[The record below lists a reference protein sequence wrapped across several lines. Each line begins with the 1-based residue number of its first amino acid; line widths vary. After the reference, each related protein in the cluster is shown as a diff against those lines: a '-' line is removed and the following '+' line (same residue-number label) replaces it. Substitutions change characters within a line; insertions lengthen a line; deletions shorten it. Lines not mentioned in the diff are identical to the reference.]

1 MAIVI
6 LTFALCLFQAPTDE
20 KLKEE
25 GPPQIELATP
35 EAAIAYEEG
44 FAHFSSGDFKAAASS
59 FKSAKKGAKG
69 EAKEVLTAFE
79 SACKESKKL
88 PRIEKAIDKQQ
99 WRRAYVELQKVSK
112 KLGPKTP
119 LESHLKPLRTM
130 IESQLFFWLA
140 NFEADPPEPEAGV
153 LDRRPRSAAITDEA
167 EFIREGEG
175 ALRWSS
181 GSQGFGGMTFG
192 SLPLAKFEGARVE
205 EGYRILDLWIYSTD
219 DEFGKFT
226 LYFGTEADGPGTSF
240 NTDILK
246 TKCFYRHE
254 TLNKKGWRH
263 IRIDL
268 IKEMPKHH
276 NLSWSD
282 VTGLALL
289 TVPPSKAKTIYIDG
303 VRLERP

>member
-1 MAIVI
+1 MAIAI
-6 LTFALCLFQAPTDE
+6 LALTLCWFQASSDDIPT
-20 KLKEE
+20 EE

-44 FAHFSSGDFKAAASS
+44 FAHFSSGDFKAAATS

-69 EAKEVLTAFE
+69 EAKKVLAAFE
-79 SACKESKKL
+79 SACKESRKL
-88 PRIEKAIDKQQ
+88 PKIEQAIDKEQ
-99 WRRAYVELQKVSK
+99 WRRAYVQLQRVST
-112 KLGPKTP
+112 KLCPKTP
-119 LESHLKPLRTM
+119 LEPHLEPLRTM

-153 LDRRPRSAAITDEA
+153 VDRRPRSAAITDEA
-167 EFIREGEG
+167 QFIREGEG

-181 GSQGFGGMTFG
+181 GSQRFGGMTFG
-192 SLPLAKFEGARVE
+192 SLPLAKFEGSRIK

-226 LYFGTEADGPGTSF
+226 LYFGTEPDGPGTSF
-240 NTDILK
+240 NLEILK

-254 TLNKKGWRH
+254 TLNKNGWKH

-282 VTGLALL
+282 VTGFALL